1 MKNIRIEPLA
11 DGHSI
16 LLDIEC
22 DYCGNNGLKDEVSG
36 KHSFQHQVKVGEPDR
51 VLVCSCGK
59 KYRIHPQRTHVHVFS
74 E

>member
-36 KHSFQHQVKVGEPDR
+36 KHSFQHQVKVVAFD
-51 VLVCSCGK
+51 
-59 KYRIHPQRTHVHVFS
+59 I
-74 E
+74 